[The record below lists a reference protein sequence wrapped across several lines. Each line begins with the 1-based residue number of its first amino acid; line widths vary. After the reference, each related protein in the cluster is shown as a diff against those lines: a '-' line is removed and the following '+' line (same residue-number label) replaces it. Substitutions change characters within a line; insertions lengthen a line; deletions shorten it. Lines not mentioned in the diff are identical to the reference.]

1 MESETQVSQGWD
13 DIAIIAA
20 RAGTL
25 AERLQSAGAACTNPA
40 LADARLAR
48 WREVA
53 ARGDGELFLRRLA
66 WDGLEHDQVRRGL
79 GGTPAFSG
87 QPLPAWAET
96 LLAIMV
102 AASAPHDA
110 VARRAFDPAAPL
122 PFEELFVPFL
132 HVARQRVQTGA
143 GAAGDL
149 LDERARAML
158 ERGLLRR
165 LVECF
170 TKTLELEFSVT
181 RTLTLSPLD
190 RVLALAAAEPP
201 RRRYRQ
207 FIAGLLADGLRAF
220 FREYSMLA
228 RLAAHTV
235 DDWADATIE
244 LLRRL
249 EQDQD
254 AIRRRFGAGA
264 GPGAVVAVESGLSDP
279 HNGGRSVVA
288 LSFASGPRLVYK
300 PKDLGIER
308 AFGGLLAWLNEQGAP
323 LPFKILNVLDRP
335 GYGWVEYV
343 EAQPCRTPEQ
353 ARRYFERAGM
363 LICLV
368 YVLGGTD
375 CHYENL
381 VAAGEHPVL
390 IDLETL
396 MHPWLRGE
404 EHDAATNAA
413 ALSMQQL
420 WDSVLRSGLLPRWEF
435 GTDRRNA
442 TDVSGLGGFTD
453 QETAVPVQRWR
464 HVNSDL
470 MELVTIEAPGQP
482 RSGGPTLDGTP
493 LAPGAF
499 ADALADGF
507 RRMYSFLAER
517 AELLLA
523 AGSPLEQLGRQRVR
537 LVYRPTRAYAA
548 VRSRLLTPRCLRDGA
563 DFAIEAD
570 FLCRA
575 MTASGERPRFWPL
588 LAAEQRAL
596 ERGDIPFFAA
606 RANSDGLE
614 IGPGQQLAGC
624 FLHAGIDQARQRLRQ
639 LGAAHMEQQ
648 IALIRGTLYALTTA
662 GSPHA
667 AESTPLDDELPPS
680 APGELIAEALE
691 IAEDIRRRA
700 ILGPDGS
707 ASWIGLEYLG
717 EASRFQLQPMG
728 PALYDGGSGVALFLA
743 ALEHATG
750 GAGYRD
756 LVLAGLGPLR
766 LLLRALAAP
775 AQQALAQQIGIG
787 GASGV
792 GGFVYALARAGR
804 LLGSQELLE
813 DATRAAALISPA
825 TIRADRSHDVVAGAA
840 GAILGLLA
848 LHESTG
854 DAGLLERAYLCG
866 QHLLERR
873 SPSAAGP
880 RAWANRDGR
889 LLTGFGH
896 GAAGIA
902 YALLRLHAAGP
913 DGQLVAAAQEA
924 IAYERGMFSPVAG
937 NWPDLRASESDAAS
951 FMCGWCS
958 GAPGVGLARLGGL
971 PALDSP
977 EARQDVALALETT
990 LAPGRLGVDHLCCGH
1005 AARAE
1010 LALTAGLRLG
1020 RPALIERARQVAA
1033 GVLARARRDGRFSL
1047 VAGLPREVATPGL
1060 FQGTAGIGYTLLR
1073 LARPERVPS
1082 LLLWE

>member
-1 MESETQVSQGWD
+1 MSQGWD
-13 DIAIIAA
+13 DIAVIAA
-20 RAGTL
+20 RASTL
-25 AERLQSAGAACTNPA
+25 AERLQSGAGANPA

-53 ARGDGELFLRRLA
+53 VRGDQELFLRRLA
-66 WDGLEHDQVRRGL
+66 WDSLDLDQARRAL
-79 GGTPAFSG
+79 GGVPVCSG
-87 QPLPAWAET
+87 QPLPAWTGT
-96 LLAIMV
+96 LHAIM
-102 AASAPHDA
+102 AAAAAPGDA
-110 VARRAFDPAAPL
+110 AARRAFDPAAPL

-132 HVARQRVQTGA
+132 HVARQRVGAGA
-143 GAAGDL
+143 GAACEL
-149 LDERARAML
+149 LDERAHAML
-158 ERGLLRR
+158 ERGLLLR
-165 LVECF
+165 LAERF
-170 TKTLELEFSVT
+170 TKTLDLEFSVI
-181 RTLTLSPLD
+181 RTLAQSPLD
-190 RVLALAAAEPP
+190 RALGMGAPAPP
-201 RRRYRQ
+201 RRLYRE
-207 FIAGLLADGLRAF
+207 FIAGLLGDGLRTF
-220 FREYSMLA
+220 FREYSVLA

-235 DDWADATIE
+235 DDWVDATVE

-249 EQDQD
+249 EQDQG

-264 GPGAVVAVESGLSDP
+264 DPGAVVAAEPDLSDP

-288 LSFASGPRLVYK
+288 LGYASGLRLVYK

-308 AFGGLLAWLNEQGAP
+308 AYGELLAWLNQQGAP

-343 EAQPCRTPEQ
+343 EPQPCRTPDQ
-353 ARRYFERAGM
+353 ARCYFERAGM

-404 EHDAATNAA
+404 EHDADTDAA

-435 GTDRRNA
+435 GPDRRSA

-453 QETAVPVQRWR
+453 QETAVQVQRWR
-464 HVNSDL
+464 QINSDL
-470 MELVTIEAPGQP
+470 MELATIDAPGQP
-482 RSGGPTLDGTP
+482 RPGGPILDGTP

-517 AELLLA
+517 AGPLLA
-523 AGSPLEQLGRQRVR
+523 DDSPLVQLGRQRVR

-548 VRSRLLTPRCLRDGA
+548 VRSRLLNPKCLRDGA

-575 MTASGERPRFWPL
+575 LTSSGERSRFWPL
-588 LAAEQRAL
+588 LAVELRAL

-606 RANSDGLE
+606 RADSDGLE
-614 IGPGQQLAGC
+614 IAPGQELPGC
-624 FLHAGIDQARQRLRQ
+624 FLHAGVDQVRQRLRQ

-648 IALIRGTLYALTTA
+648 IALIRGTLYARTA
-662 GSPHA
+662 ASGPST
-667 AESTPLDDELPPS
+667 AEPAPLDGALPPP
-680 APGELIAEALE
+680 AAEALIE
-691 IAEDIRRRA
+691 EALVIAEDIRRRA

-717 EASRFQLQPMG
+717 EAGRFQLQPMG
-728 PALYDGGSGVALFLA
+728 PALYDGASGVALFLA
-743 ALEHATG
+743 ALEHVTG

-756 LVLAGLGPLR
+756 LALAGLQPLR

-804 LLGSQELLE
+804 LLGSQELLQ
-813 DATRAAALISPA
+813 DATRAAALIAPA
-825 TIRADRSHDVVAGAA
+825 TIRADRSLDVVAGAA

-854 DAGLLERAYLCG
+854 DAGLLEQAHLCAL
-866 QHLLERR
+866 HLLEQRT
-873 SPSAAGP
+873 PSAAGP
-880 RAWANRDGR
+880 RAWPTRDGQ
-889 LLTGFGH
+889 LLAGFGH

-902 YALLRLHAAGP
+902 YALLRLHAVAP

-924 IAYERGMFSPVAG
+924 LAYERSVFSAAAG
-937 NWPDLRASESDAAS
+937 NWPDLRASEGDAAH

-971 PALDSP
+971 PALDTP
-977 EARQDVALALETT
+977 EVRQELAVALETT
-990 LAPGRLGVDHLCCGH
+990 LATSRQAVDHLCCGH
-1005 AARAE
+1005 AGRIE

-1020 RPALIERARQVAA
+1020 RSALIERARQVAA
-1033 GVLARARRDGRFSL
+1033 GVLVRARRNGQFSL

-1060 FQGTAGIGYTLLR
+1060 FQGTAGMGYTLLR
-1073 LARPERVPS
+1073 LARPELVPS